1 MEVRCATSRPN
12 IQVQVRDHQSPRTT
26 IERSSNKHT
35 LAICSPRMFSAT
47 LILSPGKQL
56 EPVIHLINVLWG
68 IRQTRPFRWNA
79 VCTAEHGQR
88 QTGREPA
95 QCGGCRSEGRTAR
108 TPRASSKPHVWVAAS
123 SHHLSLSAPQT
134 WGRQSEHRPLCSS
147 RRKQWL
153 GAVTRPRSQSEKG
166 VAGITAGLFDF
177 RLRTRFP
184 GLKFQALRTREENVS
199 QRKEKSFAKSFIK
212 GLLFLNHFQA
222 ARVCCCCCLFVL

>member
-26 IERSSNKHT
+26 IERSSHKHT

-95 QCGGCRSEGRTAR
+95 QFGGCRSEGRTAR

-134 WGRQSEHRPLCSS
+134 WDGRASIVHSARHGENSGSGLSPARGHRA
-147 RRKQWL
+147 RKAWL
-153 GAVTRPRSQSEKG
+153 GSQLGFLTSG
-166 VAGITAGLFDF
+166 YGH
-177 RLRTRFP
+177 
-184 GLKFQALRTREENVS
+184 VS
-199 QRKEKSFAKSFIK
+199 PD
-212 GLLFLNHFQA
+212 
-222 ARVCCCCCLFVL
+222 